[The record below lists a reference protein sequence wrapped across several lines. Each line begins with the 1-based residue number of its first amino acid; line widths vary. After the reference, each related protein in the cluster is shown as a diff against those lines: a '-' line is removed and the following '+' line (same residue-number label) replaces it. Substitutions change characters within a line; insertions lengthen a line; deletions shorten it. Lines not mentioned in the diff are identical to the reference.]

1 MIALDWQMRRYISNP
16 NVYVS
21 KLLTGETIWLAD
33 YSVSGNN
40 NNAFPN
46 TISTCRNGKLRNE
59 VVWMEWTE
67 GLQKLTVAQLVKKFP
82 HIRGLLTSTTEFS
95 SRLHVLVQPKNTKA
109 LQTVSNALNS
119 MHFFV

>member
-1 MIALDWQMRRYISNP
+1 MRCLLQMMFQLKFLLHLAMIALDLQMRRYISNP

-33 YSVSGNN
+33 YSASRNN

-59 VVWMEWTE
+59 VVWTE
-67 GLQKLTVAQLVKKFP
+67 GLKTLTVAQLVMKFPPP
-82 HIRGLLTSTTEFS
+82 HIRGLLTVHKQIF
-95 SRLHVLVQPKNTKA
+95 H
-109 LQTVSNALNS
+109 
-119 MHFFV
+119 